1 LPNTRD
7 WDPIQEKI
15 GIIQGR
21 LSPLINNKIQS
32 FPWGHWQDEFEICHR
47 LGIRNIEWT
56 IDLFEIDSNPIFHSR
71 GIREITGLSE
81 RFDVLVPSVTCDFFM
96 ENPPFRNI
104 GLTSDSIKSYL
115 DKLLEAS
122 FELGAMHIVI
132 PLVDNS
138 SLPSQSDFLSV
149 VDFLLSTSIFE
160 TECDFIFEVDL
171 IPSDFLALIRQLDS
185 RYFGVNLDL
194 GNSASLGWD
203 PTLEVNTLKEFI
215 KNVHVKDRRFRGP
228 SVPLGEGEVDFYK
241 YFCSLI
247 QSGYS
252 GNYIFQTARST
263 TGEHEQELVKN
274 LGFFLDSYSQA
285 TALI

>member
-1 LPNTRD
+1 M
-7 WDPIQEKI
+7 
-15 GIIQGR
+15 QGR

-32 FPWGHWQDEFEICHR
+32 FPWGHWQEEFEICHR

-71 GIREITGLSE
+71 GIREIAGLSE
-81 RFDVLVPSVTCDFFM
+81 SFNVLVPSVTCDFFM

-122 FELGAMHIVI
+122 FELGPMHIVI

-171 IPSDFLALIRQLDS
+171 VPSDFLTLIRQLDS
-185 RYFGVNLDL
+185 RCFGVNLDL

-203 PTLEVNTLKEFI
+203 PTLEVNTLTEFI

-241 YFCSLI
+241 YFSSLI

-252 GNYIFQTARST
+252 GNYIFQTARSI
-263 TGEHEQELVKN
+263 TGDHEQELVKN